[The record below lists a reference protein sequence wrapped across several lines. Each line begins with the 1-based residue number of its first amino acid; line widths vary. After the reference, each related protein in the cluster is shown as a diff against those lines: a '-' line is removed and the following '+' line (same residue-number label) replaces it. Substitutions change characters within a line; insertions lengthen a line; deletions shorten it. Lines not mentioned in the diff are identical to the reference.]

1 MSRSITPE
9 PTPPQTITVSSAAGF
24 NAGDLVYFNGSTGD
38 YGTPT
43 PTTQTSVTVPASA
56 PTALLGGI
64 VGSIGSNVG
73 IYGGCATTGFAAT
86 LTDGNI
92 VQVYI
97 EPLNN
102 YPSFRIVDTAGT
114 VVVAETVIS
123 SVFAQSGNPNIAV
136 TALTGGGFAV
146 VWINSAGGTSNRPTY
161 AVYSN
166 AGVVVSIPQQDLGGT
181 NVGSAGSPIRVKA
194 TPSGGFIIAYY
205 AATGTVIN
213 ARGYNSTGVAA
224 FGWVNLTGGS
234 PTSGVIG
241 LAVRSDGSFLLSV
254 VFSSSSIVYAI
265 WSSAGAAIVG
275 STSLTTTNGTFSGS
289 TDAACLSDGTT
300 FVITYSITLTAIG
313 DSVAFKF
320 LPTGNVLGP
329 EFYIP
334 YANTKKTVGLYQY
347 GVNVAALTGNK
358 FILTMI
364 AKVQPYYNLCYAVF
378 DSTGACLSGTSGT
391 TSTAAAPVDMS
402 QAYFQFS
409 QSFVTA
415 LETPS
420 GFITLYYVN
429 VSVAKS
435 YGMISSTIDV
445 TTYDLVKVTPT
456 TQVVGSVTGTPTV
469 YAPSGSAP
477 LSAAFGLAAGSYT
490 ATPTFGALVKNPEIV
505 STTSTTNIATTTLPD
520 GRVLVAYGTISN
532 SGNLYVA
539 VYSIAGVLTET
550 LTITTGNGYFSAQQ
564 SFSKISI
571 SALTSGKF
579 VIAYASSSSGYSIKL
594 YSSTFTQ
601 IGSTLTVG
609 IPGSV
614 TSEYTASVSGLTG
627 DRYIVMYSGTSNYAT
642 YRVYDNT
649 NTQLV
654 GDTVINSADMKEL
667 TVCGFSTG
675 GFFVSGR
682 YTTNIQYSATFTNPS
697 GNTFTSQVAFAQVT
711 GISTPLQNGRAIAN
725 SSGFVFMP
733 YANGPTSVN
742 VYGANVTANAG
753 WGVAPQLTGL
763 TTVDGTG
770 VGVNG
775 FGMPVAVSRI
785 GSVLQMYVYGTS
797 VALST
802 TLVPYTT
809 SNFSQVCLTPSY
821 GYNVG
826 IAYIDVNQKLNYAIL
841 CGAYNSTQ
849 PVTLTSTDP
858 STAINIYPGTTSAS
872 PAIQNTVFTG
882 VALQTVPAGGA
893 GAVQISGP
901 AQLGSTYPAGTTYR
915 AFDHQGQGVPGV
927 KGTITGRAIT
937 LEGT

>member
-1 MSRSITPE
+1 
-9 PTPPQTITVSSAAGF
+9 
-24 NAGDLVYFNGSTGD
+24 
-38 YGTPT
+38 
-43 PTTQTSVTVPASA
+43 
-56 PTALLGGI
+56 LLGGLT
-64 VGSIGSNVG
+64 GSVSSSIG
-73 IYGGCATTGFAAT
+73 IYGACSTNSFTDI

-92 VQVYI
+92 VQVFFLGGTN
-97 EPLNN
+97 E
-102 YPSFRIVDTAGT
+102 PSFRILSPTGT
-114 VVVAETVIS
+114 VVVATTSIS
-123 SVFAQSGNPNIAV
+123 ATFLLSGTPDIAV

-146 VWINSAGGTSNRPTY
+146 AWINSAGGTANRPCY

-166 AGVVVSIPQQDLGGT
+166 AGAVVSVPQQDLGGT
-181 NVGSAGSPIRVKA
+181 NVSNPAYPIRVKA

-205 AATGTVIN
+205 ASTGNVIN
-213 ARGYNSTGVAA
+213 ARGYAANGVAA
-224 FGWVNLTGGS
+224 FSWVNFSTAAGGYI
-234 PTSGVIG
+234 IG
-241 LAVRSDGSFLLSV
+241 LAVRSDGSFLLVGNATTIST
-254 VFSSSSIVYAI
+254 VYAI
-265 WSSAGAAIVG
+265 WSSVGAAVVG
-275 STSLTTTNGTFSGS
+275 STSFASTAGTFNGY
-289 TDAACLSDGTT
+289 TDATCLSDGTT
-300 FVITYSITLTAIG
+300 FVIVTSNAIG
-313 DSVAFKF
+313 QPAVAFRF
-320 LPTGNVLGP
+320 LPAGNVLGS

-334 YANTKKTVGLYQY
+334 AGNYTGGSGGSTAIVGVTPLS
-347 GVNVAALTGNK
+347 GGK
-358 FILTMI
+358 FIIGTGL
-364 AKVQPYYNLCYAVF
+364 AAGAGAGYNGYFYCYAVF
-378 DSTGACLSGTSGT
+378 DSTGTCLSGTTAGT
-391 TSTAAAPVDMS
+391 ASTAARPVLIP
-402 QAYFQFS
+402 Q
-409 QSFVTA
+409 T
-415 LETPS
+415 
-420 GFITLYYVN
+420 FITSALHLSFLPSPTGYITAYYPPAASSN
-429 VSVAKS
+429 AFA
-435 YGMISSTIDV
+435 MLSSTIDA
-445 TTYDLVKVTPT
+445 TTYQVINVTPS
-456 TQVVGSVTGTPTV
+456 TQVIGSVTGTPTV
-469 YAPSGSAP
+469 YTPSGSAP
-477 LSAAFGLAAGSYT
+477 LSASFGIAAGTYFAGS
-490 ATPTFGALVKNPEIV
+490 ALGTIVKSPEIV
-505 STTSTTNIATTTLPD
+505 NTTNAVSISTTTLPD
-520 GRVLVAYGTISN
+520 GRVLIAYILSTSIVN
-532 SGNLYVA
+532 IA
-539 VYSIAGVLTET
+539 VYSITGAFIQ
-550 LTITTGNGYFSAQQ
+550 TISVASGANVSFQA
-564 SFSKISI
+564 FSKVSI

-579 VIAYASSSSGYSIKL
+579 VISWTDGNTSVHYVKL

-601 IGSTLTVG
+601 IGSTITINSPSAG
-609 IPGSV
+609 TSGYV
-614 TSEYTASVSGLTG
+614 TSVSGLTG
-627 DRYIVMYSGTSNYAT
+627 DRYIIMYSGSANFPN

-849 PVTLTSTDP
+849 SVTLTSTDP

-893 GAVQISGP
+893 GLVQVSGT

-937 LEGT
+937 LQGT